1 MILPPPLLRRRVLRA
16 ALSLCCLLPA
26 ACALP
31 SARQP
36 LQQTYR
42 LDAPDVRT
50 APLPQAVVVQL
61 LPLSAA
67 AGFASAAMM
76 YSRSADTLEP
86 YRDSRWL
93 APPSRLI
100 ADAIAAALR
109 RQPWVSAVQQQTVLI
124 EAPWA
129 LHCSLQ
135 RLEHDVRASAGAV
148 RLDLTCELVDRP
160 ARTVTAHWRFD
171 GREPIAV
178 NDAAH
183 FAQGAQTLLDQAIDG
198 IVQHTRAAVQAAQE
212 VPTSA
217 GAAAPAR
224 SR

>member
-1 MILPPPLLRRRVLRA
+1 MTLLPAPVRRLLRA
-16 ALSLCCLLPA
+16 ALPLSCLLLG

-31 SARQP
+31 VSRPP
-36 LQQTYR
+36 LQHSYR

-61 LPLSAA
+61 LPVTAA
-67 AGFASAAMM
+67 AGFQTAAMM
-76 YSRSADTLEP
+76 YSRSPQTLEP

-109 RQPWVSAVQQQTVLI
+109 RQPWVSAVQQQTVLVD
-124 EAPWA
+124 APWA

-135 RLEHDVRASAGAV
+135 RLEHDVHGSRGTV
-148 RLDLTCELVDRP
+148 RLDLTCELADRHSRGV
-160 ARTVTAHWRFD
+160 AAHWRFD
-171 GREPIAV
+171 GSEPVAV

-183 FAQGAQTLLDQAIDG
+183 FAQAAQVLLDRAVDAV
-198 IVQHTRAAVQAAQE
+198 VQHTRSAVQAAG
-212 VPTSA
+212 TSA
-217 GAAAPAR
+217 AAAGAHGGAGDGG
-224 SR
+224 